1 MNELCAKFPESL
13 AVLGFPCN
21 QFGDQENCENHEI
34 MSALEHVRPGSGFQ
48 PRATMFEKVDVN
60 GSEENPIFTFL
71 KSSLPNPSDSKGNLL
86 GNPKF
91 INWAPVKRNDI
102 SWNFEKFLIGP
113 DGTPVRRYSRYFPT
127 SDLEEDIRK
136 LISEL

>member
-1 MNELCAKFPESL
+1 
-13 AVLGFPCN
+13 
-21 QFGDQENCENHEI
+21 
-34 MSALEHVRPGSGFQ
+34 
-48 PRATMFEKVDVN
+48 MFEKARGANVVKYKELDLQVEVN

-71 KSSLPNPSDSKGNLL
+71 KSSLPSPSDSKVVVVMKLMSVHFAHEHKKTFLSDLFSKGILL

-127 SDLEEDIRK
+127 SDIEEDIRK